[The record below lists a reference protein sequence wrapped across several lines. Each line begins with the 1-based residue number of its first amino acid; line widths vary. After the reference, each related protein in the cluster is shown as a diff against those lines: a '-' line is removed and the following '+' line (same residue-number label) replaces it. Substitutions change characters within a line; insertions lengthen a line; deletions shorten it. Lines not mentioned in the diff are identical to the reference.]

1 MILKSLLCSTLSSMA
16 IITSLGIFPLNVNA
30 QTNSQANCVQE
41 PQSYI
46 SPELLATMAYRESF
60 KKEGIPGYGVLETEF
75 SAGNITA
82 KDIVQAA
89 IKACVLSNEYG
100 IASHENYV
108 DDVKSQLQSMIQA
121 DNSR

>member
-1 MILKSLLCSTLSSMA
+1 MMFKSLLCSTLSSLA
-16 IITSLGIFPLNVNA
+16 IITSLEIFPLNTNA
-30 QTNSQANCVQE
+30 QTNSQAGCVQE

-75 SAGNITA
+75 SAGNVTA

-89 IKACVLSNEYG
+89 VKACVLSNKYG
-100 IASHENYV
+100 VATHENYV
-108 DDVKSQLQSMIQA
+108 EDVKNQLQLMIQA
-121 DNSR
+121 DDSR

>member
-1 MILKSLLCSTLSSMA
+1 MILKSLLCSTLSSVA

-30 QTNSQANCVQE
+30 QTNSQASCVQE

-60 KKEGIPGYGVLETEF
+60 KKEGIPGYAVLETEF

-89 IKACVLSNEYG
+89 IKACVLSNNYG
-100 IASHENYV
+100 VATHENYV
-108 DDVKSQLQSMIQA
+108 EDVKSQLQSMIQA